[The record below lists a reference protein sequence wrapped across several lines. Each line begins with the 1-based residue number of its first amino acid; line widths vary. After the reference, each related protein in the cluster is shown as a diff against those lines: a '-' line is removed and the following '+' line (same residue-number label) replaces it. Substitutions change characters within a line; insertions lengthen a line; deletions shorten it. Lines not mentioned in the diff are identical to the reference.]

1 MEANVLHFDI
11 KCDNVLLEPLPGVGE
26 AQFWCPSRAD
36 PPFRVV
42 LADFGESK
50 LFM

>member
-1 MEANVLHFDI
+1 MEANVLHFDL
-11 KCDNVLLEPLPGVGE
+11 KCDNVLLEALPGVQE
-26 AQFWCPSRAD
+26 ADFWAPSDAV

-50 LFM
+50 LFT